1 MGKNLQGKELGKGI
15 NQMKDGRYR
24 GRYTD
29 EHGKRIALYDKNL
42 QKLKRELKL
51 KQKKAFIKK
60 ETGDFDNPI
69 KSNLTLNEIYEMWRD
84 NELIPS
90 NRKESTK
97 NSYISVYS
105 KHVYK
110 TFGKIKIT
118 EFDYDLLL
126 RYLNKVEQK
135 DKITIVLKQIFEY
148 AVKSKI
154 ITDNCAKQI
163 STKNNTK
170 SKIIYLTND
179 EQKTLIKYSR
189 KKNEYFSKIIII
201 ALNTGMR
208 IGEISGLSLDELD
221 FDNNLIYIKHQVIK
235 YYYNHEY
242 NMDKVIMIY
251 KKTVFNL
258 DTPKSKSSMRIVP
271 MNKDCKEALMWLLDH
286 KNYVTRE
293 GYIKHRKVI
302 YQNDELMKK
311 LIMTYNGIPITT
323 DSLNA
328 HLNFVI
334 DAILK
339 DNPDFRIKHISMHGL
354 RHSFATRCLDK
365 NINTRVIQKLLGHNT
380 DRITELYAHVTDTK
394 IIEDF
399 KKYF

>member
-170 SKIIYLTND
+170 SKIIYLTDD

-221 FDNNLIYIKHQVIK
+221 FDNDLIYIKHQVQK
-235 YYYNHEY
+235 SNYNHEY
-242 NMDKVIMIY
+242 NMDKVIVIY
-251 KKTVFNL
+251 NKAVYNL
-258 DTPKSKSSMRIVP
+258 DTPKSQSLMRIIP
-271 MNKDCKEALMWLLDH
+271 INKDCKEALM
-286 KNYVTRE
+286 
-293 GYIKHRKVI
+293 
-302 YQNDELMKK
+302 
-311 LIMTYNGIPITT
+311 
-323 DSLNA
+323 
-328 HLNFVI
+328 
-334 DAILK
+334 
-339 DNPDFRIKHISMHGL
+339 
-354 RHSFATRCLDK
+354 
-365 NINTRVIQKLLGHNT
+365 
-380 DRITELYAHVTDTK
+380 
-394 IIEDF
+394 
-399 KKYF
+399 